1 MTDSALQKA
10 SLQPFSGET
19 AEAIDLMFNPT
30 QLAFAR
36 TVKWQSEQGGRG
48 QKSALPKVNFSGV
61 DPYKLTLNQL
71 VFDTYEEGKSV
82 VDKYIK
88 KLKKGVEAPEGE
100 NKRPPVYI
108 LVWGGKSSFPCVML
122 SLTYKLDMFCPTE
135 HPFGRWLIF
144 LCKKWIW
151 KIHPVHRSLPPK
163 EQPVLEAI
171 LGKLARVEA
180 DRLRLRPIALTRLI
194 SKLKM

>member
-1 MTDSALQKA
+1 MTASALQKA

-19 AEAIDLMFNPT
+19 AETIELMFNPT

-48 QKSALPKVNFSGV
+48 KKTALPKVNFSGV

-82 VDKYIK
+82 IDKYIK
-88 KLKKGVEAPEGE
+88 KLKKGVESPESQDGQ

-108 LVWGGKSSFPCVML
+108 LMWGGKSSFPCVMTSL
-122 SLTYKLDMFCPTE
+122 SYKLDMFLPDGTPVRALVDISLQE
-135 HPFGRWLIF
+135 VDMENPPGDMKSDSKGAARSGADSRQARQGGRGQ
-144 LCKKWIW
+144 
-151 KIHPVHRSLPPK
+151 PSPK
-163 EQPVLEAI
+163 PS
-171 LGKLARVEA
+171 
-180 DRLRLRPIALTRLI
+180 RPNP
-194 SKLKM
+194 SDF

>member
-10 SLQPFSGET
+10 SLQPFTGET
-19 AEAIDLMFNPT
+19 AEAIELMFNPT

-48 QKSALPKVNFSGV
+48 KKSALPKVNFSGV

-88 KLKKGVEAPEGE
+88 KLKKGVEAPDGQ

-108 LVWGGKSSFPCVML
+108 LLWGGKSSFPCVMTSL
-122 SLTYKLDMFCPTE
+122 SYKLDMFLPDGT
-135 HPFGRWLIF
+135 
-144 LCKKWIW
+144 
-151 KIHPVHRSLPPK
+151 PVRALVDISLQEVDMENPPGTSESKSKGAARSGSDSRQARQKGSGQPSSSPK
-163 EQPVLEAI
+163 PSNPS
-171 LGKLARVEA
+171 
-180 DRLRLRPIALTRLI
+180 DF
-194 SKLKM
+194 